1 MGPHPAVAA
10 IRLAVR
16 RALADLVTETGTT
29 FTAPERAR
37 RQPVPAAAAPPPPPS

>member
-16 RALADLVTETGTT
+16 RVLHDILTEHHTDTGEPTT
-29 FTAPERAR
+29 EP
-37 RQPVPAAAAPPPPPS
+37 